1 MQIERILK
9 SMQIDELNEMQKSV
23 VQQHIPKKDF
33 VLYAPTGSG
42 KTLAFCLIL
51 TKYLQQKINNTQVL
65 IIVPSR
71 ELALQIENVTKKVNQ
86 NFKVTCCYGGNSTKT
101 ERNKLRDA
109 PAIIVGTP
117 GRLLYHFDRN
127 HINSDNLTTVVLD
140 EFDKSLEFGFQPQM
154 ESIIKYL
161 PNLTTRILTSAT
173 KMEEIPSFSG
183 LNDYVLCDFSSDKQI
198 SPNLKIKK
206 IISPAKYKLR
216 TLFDLLCSNGSK
228 KTLIFCNHRDAVDHI
243 SELLEDRDITHDL
256 FHGGLEQTDR
266 ELAILKFKNN
276 SNRILIATDLA
287 ARGLDIP
294 EIDSIIHYQ
303 LPYQEDSFIHRNGR
317 TARMQAQGEVY
328 VLLNP
333 EENYPYLPEH
343 VEEIKLDGEY
353 PLPPKSPYV
362 TLYVTGGKKDKI
374 SKTDILGFLLSFE
387 SIEKAHIGLIEIKD
401 QESYVAVDRSM
412 AIAIIKGANNG
423 KVKGRKV
430 RIGRT

>member
-1 MQIERILK
+1 MQIERILN

-23 VQQHIPKKDF
+23 MHQHILEKDF

-51 TKYLQQKINNTQVL
+51 TKYLQQELTNTQVL

-71 ELALQIENVTKKVNQ
+71 ELALQIESVTKKVNQ
-86 NFKVTCCYGGNSTKT
+86 NSKVTCCYGGNSTKT

-127 HINSDNLTTVVLD
+127 HINSDKLTTVVLD

-154 ESIIKYL
+154 ESIITCL

-173 KMEEIPSFSG
+173 KMEEIPSFTG
-183 LNDYVLCDFSSDKQI
+183 LNDYVLCDFSSDKRI
-198 SPNLKIKK
+198 IPNLKIKK
-206 IISPAKYKLR
+206 VVSPAKYKLR

-243 SELLEDRDITHDL
+243 SQLLEDRDITHDL
-256 FHGGLEQTDR
+256 FHGGLEQSDR

-294 EIDSIIHYQ
+294 EIDIIIHYQ

-317 TARMQAQGEVY
+317 TARMQAHGEVY

-333 EENYPYLPEH
+333 DENYPYLPKDT
-343 VEEIKLDGEY
+343 EEVQLNKEY
-353 PLPPKSPYV
+353 PLPPKSPYM
-362 TLYVTGGKKDKI
+362 TLYITGGKKNKI

-387 SIEKAHIGLIEIKD
+387 SVEKDHIGLIEIKN
-401 QESYVAVDRSM
+401 QESYVAVERSM
-412 AIAIIKGANNG
+412 ATIIIKEANNK

>member
-23 VQQHIPKKDF
+23 VQQHIPEKDF

-51 TKYLQQKINNTQVL
+51 TKYLQQEINNTQVL

-127 HINSDNLTTVVLD
+127 HINSDNLKTVVLD

-173 KMEEIPSFSG
+173 KMEEIPSFAG

-198 SPNLKIKK
+198 LPNLKIKK

-216 TLFDLLCSNGSK
+216 TLFDLLCRNGSK

-243 SELLEDRDITHDL
+243 SELLADRDITHDL

-303 LPYQEDSFIHRNGR
+303 LPYQEDSFVHRNGR

-333 EENYPYLPEH
+333 EENYAYLPEH
-343 VEEIKLDGEY
+343 VEEIKLEGEY

-412 AIAIIKGANNG
+412 AMTIIKEANNG

>member
-1 MQIERILK
+1 MQIERILN

-23 VQQHIPKKDF
+23 MHQHILEKDF

-51 TKYLQQKINNTQVL
+51 TKYLQQELTNTQIL

-71 ELALQIENVTKKVNQ
+71 ELALQIESVTKKVNQ

-127 HINSDNLTTVVLD
+127 HINSDKLTTVVLD

-154 ESIIKYL
+154 ESIINCL

-173 KMEEIPSFSG
+173 KMEEIPSFTG
-183 LNDYVLCDFSSDKQI
+183 LNNYVLCDFSSDKRI
-198 SPNLKIKK
+198 IPNLRIKK
-206 IISPAKYKLR
+206 VVSPAKYKLR

-243 SELLEDRDITHDL
+243 SQLLEDRDITHDL
-256 FHGGLEQTDR
+256 FHGGLEQSDR

-294 EIDSIIHYQ
+294 EIDIIIHYQ

-317 TARMQAQGEVY
+317 TARMQAHGEVY

-333 EENYPYLPEH
+333 DENYPYLPKDT
-343 VEEIKLDGEY
+343 EEVQLNKEY
-353 PLPPKSPYV
+353 PLPPKSPYM
-362 TLYVTGGKKDKI
+362 TLYITGGKKNKI

-387 SIEKAHIGLIEIKD
+387 SVEKDHIGLIEIKN
-401 QESYVAVDRSM
+401 QESYVAVERSM
-412 AIAIIKGANNG
+412 ATIIIKEANNK

>member
-1 MQIERILK
+1 
-9 SMQIDELNEMQKSV
+9 MQIDELNEMQKSV
-23 VQQHIPKKDF
+23 MHQHILEKDF

-51 TKYLQQKINNTQVL
+51 TKYLQQELTNTQVL

-71 ELALQIENVTKKVNQ
+71 ELALQIESVTKKVNQ
-86 NFKVTCCYGGNSTKT
+86 NSKVTCCYGGNSTKT

-127 HINSDNLTTVVLD
+127 HINSDKLTTVVLD

-154 ESIIKYL
+154 ESIITCL

-173 KMEEIPSFSG
+173 KMEEIPSFTG
-183 LNDYVLCDFSSDKQI
+183 LNDYVLCDFSSDKRI
-198 SPNLKIKK
+198 IPNLKIKK
-206 IISPAKYKLR
+206 VVSPAKYKLR

-243 SELLEDRDITHDL
+243 SQLLEDRDITHDL
-256 FHGGLEQTDR
+256 FHGGLEQSDR

-294 EIDSIIHYQ
+294 EIDIIIHYQ

-317 TARMQAQGEVY
+317 TARMQAHGEVY

-333 EENYPYLPEH
+333 DENYPYLPKDT
-343 VEEIKLDGEY
+343 EEVQLNKEY
-353 PLPPKSPYV
+353 PLPPKSPYM
-362 TLYVTGGKKDKI
+362 TLYITGGKKNKI

-387 SIEKAHIGLIEIKD
+387 SVEKDHIGLIEIKN
-401 QESYVAVDRSM
+401 QESYVAVERSM
-412 AIAIIKGANNG
+412 ATIIIKEANNK